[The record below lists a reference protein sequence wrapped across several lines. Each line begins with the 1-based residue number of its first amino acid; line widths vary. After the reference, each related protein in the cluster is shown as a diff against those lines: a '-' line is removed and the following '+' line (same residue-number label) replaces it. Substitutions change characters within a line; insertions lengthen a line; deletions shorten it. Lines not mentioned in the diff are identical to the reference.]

1 MPFFVGTST
10 GYRSGDVPQMSFADN
25 DELLFLPLGGAGE
38 IGMNL
43 SLYGWGPPGR
53 HRWLM
58 IDCGIGFNSNTIPGV
73 DILVPDPTFIVER
86 REQLVGLVL
95 THAHEDH
102 LGAVPYLWPA
112 LRCPVFATP
121 FARAVLQRKIGEGTP
136 ASGLRPMPIPA
147 NGHLEVGPFALQ
159 VIGMTHS
166 IPEAQAIVVRTPAGA
181 ILHTGDWK
189 LDPDPVV
196 GPTSDEAALQALG
209 EKGIRALVCDSTN
222 VFVPGNAGSEGSLA
236 PSLRRLIAGC
246 QQRVVVTCFA
256 SNVARLATIAA
267 AAHANGR
274 VVVMA
279 GNALKRNYAAARECG
294 YLGDLPPFL
303 EEDFV
308 AGLPRRQ
315 SLILCTGGQGEP
327 RAALARIASGEYPR
341 VTLEAGDT
349 VIFSSRVIPGNEL
362 AIGRLYNTLLR
373 LGVEVI
379 TDRQERIHVSGHPP
393 RGDLERMYALVR
405 PAVSVPVHGEYRH
418 MLEHARFAQ
427 KLNVPETIV
436 AENGTLVRLA
446 PGPAQVIDHVPAG
459 RLSLEGNRLVAVDGE
474 LVRSRTKAIYNGT
487 VAATVVLERT
497 CASVRQV
504 QISCVGVVEQGEER
518 VVQEMREAVC
528 RAVEV
533 LPPDRYEDD
542 ESVAEVARQTVRRVA
557 RQTIDKR
564 PLTQVHVV
572 RV

>member
-1 MPFFVGTST
+1 MPFSVATSPDS
-10 GYRSGDVPQMSFADN
+10 RSDDVRQMSFTDN
-25 DELLFLPLGGAGE
+25 DELMFLPLGGAGE

-58 IDCGIGFNSNTIPGV
+58 IDCGIGFNNNTVPGV
-73 DILVPDPTFIVER
+73 DILVPDPAFIVER

-121 FARAVLQRKIGEGTP
+121 FARAVLQRKIGEGP

-166 IPEAQAIVVRTPAGA
+166 IPEARAIVVRTPGGA
-181 ILHTGDWK
+181 VLHTGDWK

-209 EKGIRALVCDSTN
+209 EEGVRALVCDSTN
-222 VFVPGNAGSEGSLA
+222 VFVPGNGGSEGSLA
-236 PSLRRLIAGC
+236 QSLRQLIAGC
-246 QQRVVVTCFA
+246 PQRVVVTCFA

-274 VVVMA
+274 VVVTA
-279 GNALKRNYAAARECG
+279 GNALRRNYAAARECG

-303 EEDFV
+303 EDNL
-308 AGLPRRQ
+308 AGRLSRRQ
-315 SLILCTGGQGEP
+315 TLILCTGGQGEP
-327 RAALARIASGEYPR
+327 RAALARIASGEHPR

-349 VIFSSRVIPGNEL
+349 VIFSSREIPGNEL
-362 AIGRLYNTLLR
+362 AIGRLQNTLLR

-393 RGDLERMYALVR
+393 RGDLERMYGLVR

-418 MLEHARFAQ
+418 LLEHARFART
-427 KLNVPETIV
+427 LNVPETIL
-436 AENGTLVRLA
+436 AENGSLVRLA

-459 RLSLEGNRLVAVDGE
+459 RLSLEGNRLVPIDGE

-487 VAATVVLERT
+487 VAVTVVLER
-497 CASVRQV
+497 ASAAVRQV
-504 QISCVGVVEQGEER
+504 QISCVGVIEQGEEQ
-518 VVQEMREAVC
+518 VVQGMQDAVC
-528 RAVEV
+528 RSVEV
-533 LPPDRYEDD
+533 MPPDRYEDD
-542 ESVAEVARQTVRRVA
+542 ESVAEVARLAVRRAA
-557 RQTIDKR
+557 RQAIDKR